1 MIQSRLDK
9 GSSFKKIALLIGKD
23 CTTISK
29 EVRKHIRKEKSGAAG
44 RAFNDCLL
52 CYQHSCS
59 IRSLCSRCSSRSKRL
74 CWACGKCIDTCT
86 SYTPFVCPSLKKPPY
101 VCNACSIRSRC
112 SLEKSF
118 YRASFAQKQYNTLK
132 TESRSGFALSEEEVS
147 HLDSVVSPL
156 LRNGQ
161 SIHHIAVHHKDE
173 TMVSERTLYT
183 YVNNGLFSARNID
196 MPRTVR
202 MRPRKRKKTGIK
214 VDKTCR
220 IGRSFR
226 DYQTFL
232 QDHPSLPVI
241 DIFDRLYLILGS
253 DTFSRLF
260 PVLLADNGSEFSN
273 SGAIE
278 YDPHGGQRTHLF
290 YCDPN
295 APYQKGHCE
304 NNHEMIRR
312 CIPKGTDLSRFTQE
326 QIILMM
332 SHINSY
338 ARPNLG
344 DKSPYDV
351 FSFQYGEEI
360 LLALGQQKIPADE
373 INLTP
378 RIFQ

>member
-1 MIQSRLDK
+1 MCKNKHLSLDQRILIQSQLDQ

-74 CWACGKCIDTCT
+74 CWACGKCMDTCT

-118 YRASFAQKQYNTLK
+118 YRASFAQKQYDTLK
-132 TESRSGFALSEEEVS
+132 AESRSGFALSEEEVS

-220 IGRSFR
+220 IGRSFQ

-232 QDHPSLPVI
+232 QDHPSLPVRQI
-241 DIFDRLYLILGS
+241 DSLEGIRGG
-253 DTFSRLF
+253 
-260 PVLLADNGSEFSN
+260 PVLLTIHFV
-273 SGAIE
+273 
-278 YDPHGGQRTHLF
+278 Q
-290 YCDPN
+290 
-295 APYQKGHCE
+295 
-304 NNHEMIRR
+304 
-312 CIPKGTDLSRFTQE
+312 QE
-326 QIILMM
+326 LQPM
-332 SHINSY
+332 
-338 ARPNLG
+338 
-344 DKSPYDV
+344 
-351 FSFQYGEEI
+351 
-360 LLALGQQKIPADE
+360 IPALSSTSSIGSISYLDPIPSRVSSRYSLLIMAANSQTLE
-373 INLTP
+373 RSNMIPMETSGPICFIVIPMLLIKKVIVRTIM
-378 RIFQ
+378 R